1 MTLGMEPVP
10 AWMLLKLRSR
20 EFVVR
25 VVSFRREGGRS
36 ADDHETGQAGNGA
49 AHSVSQRH
57 GTRITESKG
66 KRWNAG
72 NKARPQFFF

>member
-1 MTLGMEPVP
+1 MTLRTESVP

-72 NKARPQFFF
+72 KQSQTPVF